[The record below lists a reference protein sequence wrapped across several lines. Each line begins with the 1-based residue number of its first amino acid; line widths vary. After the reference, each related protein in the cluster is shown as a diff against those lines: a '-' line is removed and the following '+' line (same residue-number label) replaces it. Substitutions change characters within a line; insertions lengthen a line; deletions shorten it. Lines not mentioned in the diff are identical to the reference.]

1 MHFIITDDFGSSP
14 NLAGERHDRHL
25 IISWNSFNV
34 GGDTSENRV
43 IHLGDL
49 LHDQEAMLQRS
60 LYDWLGNL
68 ATRYTASDSPL
79 PPLFPNLHSWWLLSL
94 TEKNYATTPEF
105 TTLMKLLLLNSIC
118 DEHVPT
124 LIEYHGNDRR
134 LESVLREFAMSRGS
148 LTNARRAS
156 LKDRLRRRTEPLQ
169 AAVHFAKSIRVALC
183 NLTRRTDFATP
194 KTALVGY
201 LIPAASDLRAQSP
214 YWGNLPE
221 YLAKSGRLLWL
232 YHRSDEMPL
241 HSARKYC
248 RTREAT
254 APNEIHR
261 VFDDLI
267 TLRALARALKSYAS
281 WRRARQELT
290 LGAGQL
296 PNVHVRLP
304 VDELFV
310 NHMRDSLSGSRA
322 ISTIIESHVY
332 DDLVRKHP
340 TNQWLYLW
348 ENKPFEHSLVSA
360 IARHSNGAS
369 TGYAH
374 SVIRRLDHR
383 YFDETR
389 SRRLSETSCR
399 PLPTRYAVNSEVA
412 LRNLDELGRPNSNV
426 FEVEALRYAPLSL
439 SERHNPK
446 RLLVLGDISRGESE
460 RLLRLTISAVSG
472 QLAPPELWFKPHPGS
487 PSHENMAKDVGF
499 SVTTESLSAIAPN
512 LLLAIVGVAGAAS
525 VDLTLLGVP
534 VITMLDAR
542 TPNLSP
548 LSGLPNACFARST
561 SQLSAFIKTPVLHRI
576 PTGSLLHRSEVPL
589 RWLNLLQSA
598 L

>member
-1 MHFIITDDFGSSP
+1 VHLTITDDFRSSP
-14 NLAGERHDRHL
+14 HLAGVQTDKHV
-25 IISWNSFNV
+25 IVSWNSFDDDD
-34 GGDTSENRV
+34 GSSESRV

-49 LHDQEAMLQRS
+49 LHDQEATLQRS
-60 LYDWLGNL
+60 LYEWLGNL
-68 ATRYTASDSPL
+68 AVRYTASDSPL

-94 TEKNYATTPEF
+94 TEKNYSTTPEF
-105 TTLMKLLLLNSIC
+105 TTLMKLVLLNTIC

-124 LIEYHGNDRR
+124 FIEYHGDDRH
-134 LESVLREFAMSRGS
+134 LESVLREFAISRGS
-148 LTNARRAS
+148 LTSARRAS
-156 LKDRLRRRTEPLQ
+156 LKHRLRRQTEPLQ
-169 AAVHFAKSIRVALC
+169 AAVHFVRLIRVALL
-183 NLTRRTDFATP
+183 NLTRRTDFVTP

-221 YLAKSGRLLWL
+221 YLARSGRLLWL

-248 RTREAT
+248 RTKEAS

-261 VFDDLI
+261 VFDDLV
-267 TLRALARALKSYAS
+267 TLGALSRALRSYAS
-281 WRRARQELT
+281 WRRARRELT

-296 PNVHVRLP
+296 ADFHVRLP

-360 IARHSNGAS
+360 IARHSNASS

-389 SRRLSETSCR
+389 TRRLSGTSCR
-399 PLPTRYAVNSEVA
+399 PVPTRYAVNSEVA
-412 LRNLDELGRPNSNV
+412 RRNLDELGRPNTNV

-439 SERHNPK
+439 TERHNPN
-446 RLLVLGDISRGESE
+446 RLIVLGDISRSESE
-460 RLLRLTISAVSG
+460 RLLRLTVSAVKG

-487 PSHENMAKDVGF
+487 PSHENIAKDFGF
-499 SVTTESLSAIAPN
+499 FVTTDSLSAIAPS

-548 LSGLPNACFARST
+548 LSGIPDACFARST
-561 SQLSAFIKTPVLHRI
+561 SQLSAFIKMPVLHRL
-576 PTGSLLHRSEVPL
+576 PAASLLHRSEVPQ
-589 RWLNLLQSA
+589 RWLSLLSST